1 MQWACIIANEN
12 EELCSIQTVTRT
24 EIIVGLIV
32 SSYLERRLGNILC
45 IGVLSSTDS
54 VTNVRAG

>member
-1 MQWACIIANEN
+1 MANEN
-12 EELCSIQTVTRT
+12 EELCSIQTVTLT

-32 SSYLERRLGNILC
+32 SSHLERRLGNVLC